1 VRTHNALRFVR
12 AGVGIVHLAFPDALV
27 RRLVG
32 GQLSDRGRKVV
43 RVLGAR
49 QVAQA
54 LLSGRTPTGAVLFL
68 GAEVDVA
75 HAASMIVLAAFERRY
90 RRAALCDATIAIAFA
105 VTGAAAA
112 RSALP
117 ETVGTSG
124 RMARPV
130 GRTVSPPRRARLPAG
145 STGIGDD
152 TYYRRT
158 WGGQVR

>member
-1 VRTHNALRFVR
+1 MRTHNALRFVR

-117 ETVGTSG
+117 ETVGTS
-124 RMARPV
+124 RP
-130 GRTVSPPRRARLPAG
+130 GAWRDQWAERLARLVVPGYPLALPG
-145 STGIGDD
+145 SATTRTTGEHGEG
-152 TYYRRT
+152 R
-158 WGGQVR
+158 